1 MKGQAAAII
10 LGLGICVSA
19 QAGFYASSN
28 GGVVPDNNPIGFTD
42 AQVISGENSFISS
55 VEFTLT
61 VSGGYDL
68 DLAGYLR
75 LGNTGSSP
83 DYAINLGSLTDSGS
97 GNNVYTYTLNT
108 GASPFYNLNP
118 NDTWT
123 LFLADQSPGGEDN
136 VVSWSLDIT
145 SVPEPVGMA
154 LVMLAGLA
162 GLWRCLRACW
172 TRTTA
177 KAEEQEM
184 EPRNS

>member
-1 MKGQAAAII
+1 MKGQAAAMM

-19 QAGFYASSN
+19 QAALWTFNSVKDPSLPGM
-28 GGVVPDNNPIGFTD
+28 VPDNNPIGFTD

-83 DYAINLGSLTDSGS
+83 YYAINLGSPTYSDGE
-97 GNNVYTYTLNT
+97 NNVYVYPLT
-108 GASPFYNLNP
+108 SPFYNLDP

-123 LFLADQSPGGEDN
+123 LFLADQSPGGEDS

-145 SVPEPVGMA
+145 SVPEPVDMA

-162 GLWRCLRACW
+162 GLWWCLRACW

-177 KAEEQEM
+177 KAEEQKKGQ
-184 EPRNS
+184 